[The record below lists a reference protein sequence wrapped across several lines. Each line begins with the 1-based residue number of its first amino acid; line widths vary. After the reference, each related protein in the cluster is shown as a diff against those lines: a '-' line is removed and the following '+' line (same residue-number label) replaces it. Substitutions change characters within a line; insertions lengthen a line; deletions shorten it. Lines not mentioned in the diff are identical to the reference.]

1 MQLHQRESSGRAV
14 VKMPS
19 VLPEAM
25 STPDFLYDRVP
36 YDGLPQPRSH
46 PSALSA
52 MARVFGLS
60 SPPPEHCRVLELGCG
75 SAANLISIAL
85 TLPRARCAGLDL
97 SEKAIVRGR
106 GRAAQVGL
114 ANVDLSV
121 GSILE
126 VSAALG
132 RFDYILCHGVFSWV
146 PQEAQDALLRICRDN
161 LADNGIAFVSY
172 NTYPGWHLRAVARD
186 LMRYHVAGVLD
197 PAERVAQAR
206 AVLDLAARFAD
217 TPTPAYRGVLEEEAR
232 EIGTFEDWYL
242 LHDSLADVNAPV
254 YFQEFVERAA
264 KAGLQYVASDRFPQ
278 WETRLPPDVA
288 KALAPVTDRIRRE
301 QYLDF
306 LTNRTFRRSLLCHA
320 GIALQASPSAE
331 AVPALYVSAD
341 ALPLAGAPGDPEGSR
356 KFTIRGGHEL
366 ATDHPLL
373 SAALDALSEA
383 APATLSFG
391 QLAGRVAARVP
402 GSGTPEEL
410 KRDLSAGLL
419 LLFRA
424 NALDFWTRPFALP
437 PEPGDH
443 PRASPLAR
451 LEARDRTVLTNL
463 KHQLVQPDPT
473 ARAVLGLCDGSRDRE
488 ALVAAIVASTSGE
501 ELELRDP
508 DGRPVHDAAKIREIA
523 AAAVPAA
530 LSSLA
535 RLALLSE

>member
-1 MQLHQRESSGRAV
+1 MR
-14 VKMPS
+14 
-19 VLPEAM
+19 
-25 STPDFLYDRVP
+25 TPGSLYDQVP

-60 SPPPEHCRVLELGCG
+60 SPPPENCRVLELGCG

-85 TLPRARCAGLDL
+85 TLPGSRCVGLDL
-97 SEKAIVRGR
+97 SEKAIARGLE
-106 GRAAQVGL
+106 RAAQVGL
-114 ANVDLSV
+114 ANLDLSV

-146 PQEAQDALLRICRDN
+146 PQEEQDALLRICRDN

-186 LMRYHVAGVLD
+186 LMRYHVRDVLD

-206 AVLDLAARFAD
+206 AILDLAARFAE
-217 TPTPAYRGVLEEEAR
+217 TPRPAYRGVLEEEAR

-242 LHDSLADVNAPV
+242 LHDSLADVNTPV
-254 YFQEFVERAA
+254 HFQEFVERAA
-264 KAGLQYVASDRFPQ
+264 KAGLQYMASDRFPE

-288 KALAPVTDRIRRE
+288 KALASVTGRVRRE

-306 LTNRTFRRSLLCHA
+306 LTNRTFRKSLLCRA
-320 GIALQASPSAE
+320 GITLQAAPSAE
-331 AVPALYVSAD
+331 AVPALFASAD
-341 ALPLAGAPGDPEGSR
+341 ALPLAGAPGDPEESR

-373 SAALDALSEA
+373 SAALDALSDA

-391 QLAGRVAARVP
+391 QIAGRAAARVP

-437 PEPGDH
+437 REPGDF

-473 ARAVLGLCDGSRDRE
+473 VRAVLGLCNGTRDRN
-488 ALVAAIVASTSGE
+488 ALVTAVVAATASG
-501 ELELRDP
+501 ELELKDP
-508 DGRPVHDAAKIREIA
+508 EGQAVHDAAKIREIA
-523 AAAVPAA
+523 SAAVPAA
-530 LSSLA
+530 LSSLS